1 MTRYSIVSHRS
12 RVAVE
17 VHSTLQRL
25 ELVSAQLT
33 GEIDAEFRD
42 GLLVPGGV
50 LASLAVPSASFG
62 SGNWLIDR
70 DVRVM
75 FEVRKFPEISGE
87 VIEIKT
93 ADGTGNYW
101 ARGHLSLHGVTR
113 EISGRANVVEVSDR
127 HAVFEGAMTLD
138 YTLFN
143 LIPPK
148 LLMLKVEPEVE
159 ITGRVYAERQS

>member
-17 VHSTLQRL
+17 VQSTLQRL
-25 ELVSAQLT
+25 ELVSGELA
-33 GEIDAEFRD
+33 GEIEAEFRD
-42 GLLVPGGV
+42 GLLAPAGAI
-50 LASLAVPSASFG
+50 ASLAVPSASFG

-87 VIEIKT
+87 VIELKT
-93 ADGTGNYW
+93 ADGTGNFW
-101 ARGHLSLHGVTR
+101 VRGHLSLHGVTR
-113 EISGRANVVEVSDR
+113 EVSGRASVVETSEN
-127 HAVFEGAMTLD
+127 HAVIEGAMTLD

-159 ITGRVYAERQS
+159 IRGRVYAERQS